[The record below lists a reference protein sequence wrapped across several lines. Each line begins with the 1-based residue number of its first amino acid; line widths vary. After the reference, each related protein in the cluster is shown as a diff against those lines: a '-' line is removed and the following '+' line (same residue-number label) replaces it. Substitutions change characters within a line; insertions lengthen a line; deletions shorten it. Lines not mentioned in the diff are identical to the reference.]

1 MATADDVDHFPQISL
16 TDIIG
21 NIFDDG
27 FDADFH
33 TETNMDVENL
43 VAEVADYPC
52 NDCNKH
58 YKTKGGLRRHQKS
71 KHQPFQ
77 KNIIDHLQLKGIIEK
92 AAVKLSD
99 DFCFD
104 ESVRKAFSLFKISTD
119 ESSLIW
125 NQLKDIFE
133 KFSGNAEKFFTSFYG
148 FLQPGKPV
156 LFAQI
161 SRYQS
166 TLLSTEVA
174 NQFLALANAEDTTQ
188 PISRSDINFSEKD
201 IASLEYLAG
210 YCFRTVYARLRNS
223 SKHRSVH
230 SQQSMS
236 VLQAGKCNSDA
247 EMPVQRL
254 VDVRDRGGLWKVDE
268 RVQAIFRVSE
278 MEFLIASFGFQTK
291 IDAESLVSKLLKDLV
306 IRSNFSINYPDKG
319 MLVHLG
325 CIFDDQLNDVC
336 QNYFRDHPGK
346 KFLLEHSQSLHLT
359 EILHSLSKS
368 MLSFVFPRMFARK

>member
-1 MATADDVDHFPQISL
+1 M
-16 TDIIG
+16 
-21 NIFDDG
+21 
-27 FDADFH
+27 
-33 TETNMDVENL
+33 
-43 VAEVADYPC
+43 ADYPC

-71 KHQPFQ
+71 KHQPSQ

-104 ESVRKAFSLFKISTD
+104 ESVRKAFSLFKIST
-119 ESSLIW
+119 ESSVIW
-125 NQLKDIFE
+125 NQSKDIFE

-161 SRYQS
+161 SRYQT

-174 NQFLALANAEDTTQ
+174 NQFLALGPSVEV
-188 PISRSDINFSEKD
+188 IS
-201 IASLEYLAG
+201 ASLEYLTG

-223 SKHRSVH
+223 SKHRSLH

-254 VDVRDRGGLWKVDE
+254 VDARDRGGLWKVDE
-268 RVQAIFRVSE
+268 SGQAIIKVSE
-278 MEFLIASFGFQTK
+278 MEFLIASFDFQTK

-306 IRSNFSINYPDKG
+306 IRSNFSIICGKADLKIDKE
-319 MLVHLG
+319 
-325 CIFDDQLNDVC
+325 I
-336 QNYFRDHPGK
+336 GK
-346 KFLLEHSQSLHLT
+346 ELLHTLFLLYVRVRSHSYATKIKETHKQEKKEGKQKSLRTTIKKRSSTTNLGH
-359 EILHSLSKS
+359 
-368 MLSFVFPRMFARK
+368 